1 MEVNEGQKTFLRS
14 IKEHMIETMQK
25 RTSLDILFSPLEAK
39 DVTARELLQ
48 SQPGKW

>member
-14 IKEHMIETMQK
+14 IKEHMIETMQ
-25 RTSLDILFSPLEAK
+25 RTSLDVLFSLLEAK

>member
-25 RTSLDILFSPLEAK
+25 RTSLDILFSPLEGK
-39 DVTARELLQ
+39 NVTAREILQ
-48 SQPGKW
+48 TQHGKW

>member
-25 RTSLDILFSPLEAK
+25 RTSLDILFSPLEGK
-39 DVTARELLQ
+39 NVTAREILQ
-48 SQPGKW
+48 THPGKW